1 MAGIAEHGWT
11 PCTESIAGLDGEAVW
26 GDQTLVGAELEDEGH
41 RLYVNDKLYFADR
54 ATFLSS

>member
-1 MAGIAEHGWT
+1 MAGRRA
-11 PCTESIAGLDGEAVW
+11 PSRLLRQLDGEAVW